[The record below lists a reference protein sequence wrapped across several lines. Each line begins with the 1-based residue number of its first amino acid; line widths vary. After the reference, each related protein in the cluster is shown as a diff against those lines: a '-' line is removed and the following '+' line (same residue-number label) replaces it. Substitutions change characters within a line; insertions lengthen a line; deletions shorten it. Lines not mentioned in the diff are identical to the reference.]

1 MLKIKKTYHHGMLSE
16 EEGPWRQDDER
27 GEHRTAEH
35 NVDRMRELL
44 KSLFFFLIFDFF
56 EKSKIVIPES
66 SSRRRIRPLQR

>member
-1 MLKIKKTYHHGMLSE
+1 MLSE

-44 KSLFFFLIFDFF
+44 KSLFSFF
-56 EKSKIVIPES
+56 
-66 SSRRRIRPLQR
+66 